1 MASGL
6 SLLEL
11 VETNAPKVG
20 QLKTR
25 STRAIFWIVG
35 AFCLSALAVGIEA
48 EKATVPPPTR
58 FQQLRGGLA
67 HLGQAGL
74 HGEQGAIQWL
84 GTAFLV
90 DDRCTVVTAK
100 HAIEGIPDGS
110 LMLRFLGANDRVY
123 THLARVIHTA
133 DNDLAFIKFGPETD
147 QKRFCADL
155 AARPL
160 PIHTTAERSRLT
172 GAAVWVLG
180 YPALEGAPPRDIPV
194 VRRGIVASA
203 DLDWRGAP
211 MLLLDLTGMP
221 GFSGGPVIL
230 EESGEVIGVVYGP
243 GRTERVFDVE
253 WATPVSVADYE
264 TAVGRKR

>member
-1 MASGL
+1 LEARTTRLVFSILGAVCVAGSMAG
-6 SLLEL
+6 
-11 VETNAPKVG
+11 VH
-20 QLKTR
+20 
-25 STRAIFWIVG
+25 
-35 AFCLSALAVGIEA
+35 A
-48 EKATVPPPTR
+48 ERKSDLPLTR
-58 FQQLRGGLA
+58 FQELRSGVA

-74 HGEQGAIQWL
+74 DGDQGAIQWL

-100 HAIEGIPDGS
+100 HAIDGIPEGR
-110 LMLRFLGANDRVY
+110 LMLRFLGADDRVY

-133 DNDLAFIKFGPETD
+133 DNDLAFAKFGPETD
-147 QKRFCADL
+147 QKRFCSDL
-155 AARPL
+155 AAQPL
-160 PIHTTAERSRLT
+160 AIHAATERARLT
-172 GAAVWVLG
+172 GQTVWVLG

-203 DLDWRGAP
+203 ELDWRGAP

-253 WATPVSVADYE
+253 WATPLSVGDYD
-264 TAVGRKR
+264 TALGRKR